1 MTLPRFDQIRPK
13 IEQHIR
19 EVKDFP
25 KKGINFRDIMPLF
38 TNPQLVNEL
47 CVVIADH
54 VRHTVGHVDSVAG
67 LEARGFLFGPQVA
80 IQLGVP
86 FVPIRKKGKL
96 PGATIEASY
105 VKEYGEDRVEI
116 QEGAIKNGD
125 IVFLIDDLLA
135 TGGTLRAATD
145 LVVKAGGKVG
155 EAFVLIELAPLNGRS
170 KLPDVNLTTLISY
183 DSA

>member
-13 IEQHIR
+13 VEKHIR

-38 TNPQLVNEL
+38 GDPALVNEL

-54 VRHTVGHVDSVAG
+54 IRHTTGQIDSVAG

-86 FVPIRKKGKL
+86 FIPIRKQGKL
-96 PGATIEASY
+96 PGSTINASY
-105 VKEYGEDRVEI
+105 IKEYGEDRVEI
-116 QEGAIKNGD
+116 QEGVIKNGD
-125 IVFLIDDLLA
+125 RVFLIDDLLA
-135 TGGTLRAATD
+135 TGGTLRAAAD
-145 LVVKAGGKVG
+145 LVKKAGGQVA
-155 EAFVLIELAPLNGRS
+155 EAFVLIELSPLNGRS
-170 KLPDVNLTTLISY
+170 KLEDVNLTALISY
-183 DSA
+183 DTA